1 MRDLG
6 DIRRQFPLLG
16 EVVWL
21 ASAGTGPMPR
31 RALDALA
38 ATQRALYGGF
48 DPDAWRGMGRTAERA
63 RSLVATFLGVDREE
77 IALVRSTTE
86 GLNAVACAIPWERGD
101 VVVITDQEYPAN
113 AIPWYHQA
121 RRHGLEV
128 RVARSRE
135 GRLPLDAFAAAVDR
149 RTRVIAV
156 SHVQFGSGYRVDL
169 AGLAELAHE
178 HGALLVVD
186 AIQSVGAVRVRPREL
201 GVDAIACGGYK
212 WLCGPEG
219 TGFLYV
225 RRELAEGFL
234 PVQAGFPNIARA
246 ERGALWDA
254 LCGGGL
260 WVRDFSGYAGGAR
273 RFDGVGLNPAL
284 LSAFAAALEYSLE
297 LGLEWIEER
306 VLWLSGQLIEEL
318 ALRGYEVVTPGEPA
332 ERAGIVLVRGP
343 WDLST
348 PEVRE
353 MVERHFLER
362 GLRVHVRAGGIRVS
376 AHFFNTDDD
385 IHRFLA
391 ALGEL
396 GRAARVSRIR

>member
-6 DIRRQFPLLG
+6 DIRRQFPLLK

-21 ASAGTGPMPR
+21 ASAGMGPMPR

-63 RSLVATFLGVDREE
+63 RCLVAVLLGVDREE

-113 AIPWYHQA
+113 AVPWYHKA

-128 RVARSRE
+128 RVVRSRE
-135 GRLPLDAFAAAVDR
+135 GCLPLDAFAEVVDR

-156 SHVQFGSGYRVDL
+156 SHVQFGTGYRVDL
-169 AGLAELAHE
+169 AGLAELARAHRS
-178 HGALLVVD
+178 LLVVD

-219 TGFLYV
+219 TGFLYL
-225 RRELAEGFL
+225 RRDLAEEL
-234 PVQAGFPNIARA
+234 VPAQVGFPNIAA
-246 ERGALWDA
+246 EEHEGLWDA
-254 LCGGGL
+254 LCGGRT
-260 WVRDFSGYAGGAR
+260 WVRDFSGYAVGAQ

-284 LSAFAAALEYSLE
+284 LSGFAAALEYFLE
-297 LGLEWIEER
+297 LGLKWIEER
-306 VLWLSGQLIEEL
+306 VLRLSGRLIGEL
-318 ALRGYEVVTPGEPA
+318 SRRGYGVVTPGEPA

-348 PEVRE
+348 PGVRE

-362 GLRVHVRAGGIRVS
+362 GLKIHVRAGGIRVS
-376 AHFFNTDDD
+376 PHFFNTDDD
-385 IHRFLA
+385 IVRFLS
-391 ALGEL
+391 ALEEMK
-396 GRAARVSRIR
+396 

>member
-1 MRDLG
+1 MKEIG
-6 DIRRQFPLLG
+6 SIRREFPLLE

-31 RALDALA
+31 QALEALFK
-38 ATQRALYGGF
+38 TQRALYQGF
-48 DPDAWRGMGRTAERA
+48 DPEAWKEAEEIPEKVRKLA
-63 RSLVATFLGVDREE
+63 ASHLGVDREE

-86 GLNAVACAIPWERGD
+86 GLNAIATALPWERGD
-101 VVVITDQEYPAN
+101 NIVITDQEYPAN
-113 AIPWYHQA
+113 VIPWYHQA

-128 RVARSRE
+128 RVVRSRD
-135 GRLPLDAFAAAVDR
+135 GRLPLDAFAEVVDR
-149 RTRVIAV
+149 RTRAVAV

-169 AGLAELAHE
+169 AGLSELAHG

-186 AIQSVGAVRVRPREL
+186 AIQSVGTVRVRPREL

-225 RRELAEGFL
+225 RGDLSEELL
-234 PVQAGFPNIARA
+234 PAQVGFPNIAA
-246 ERGALWDA
+246 EEREELWDA

-284 LSAFAAALEYSLE
+284 LSAFAAALEYFLE

-306 VLWLSGQLIEEL
+306 VLRLSGELIEEL
-318 ALRGYEVVTPGEPA
+318 AQRGYEVVTPADPR

-343 WDLST
+343 CDLST
-348 PEVRE
+348 PEARE
-353 MVERHFLER
+353 GIERHFLER
-362 GLRVHVRAGGIRVS
+362 GLKIHVRAGGIRVS
-376 AHFFNTDDD
+376 AHFFNTEEDLG
-385 IHRFLA
+385 RFLV
-391 ALGEL
+391 ALSQVG
-396 GRAARVSRIR
+396 

>member
-1 MRDLG
+1 MKDIG
-6 DIRRQFPLLG
+6 DIRREFPLLG

-31 RALDALA
+31 GALDALA

-48 DPDAWRGMGRTAERA
+48 DPGAWRGAGGAVERA
-63 RSLVATFLGVDREE
+63 RALAASCLGVERGE

-86 GLNAVACAIPWERGD
+86 GLNAVACAIPWEPGD
-101 VVVITDQEYPAN
+101 NVVITDQEYPAN

-121 RRHGLEV
+121 RRHGVEV
-128 RVARSRE
+128 RVARSRD
-135 GRLPLDAFAAAVDR
+135 GRLPLDAFAEVVDR
-149 RTRVIAV
+149 RTRAVAV
-156 SHVQFGSGYRVDL
+156 SHVQFASGYRVDL

-186 AIQSVGAVRVRPREL
+186 AIQSVGAVCVRPREL
-201 GVDAIACGGYK
+201 GVDALACGGYK

-225 RRELAEGFL
+225 RGDLAEELL
-234 PVQAGFPNIARA
+234 PAQVGLPNIARDD
-246 ERGALWDA
+246 RRALWDA
-254 LCGGGL
+254 LCGGGA

-284 LSAFAAALEYSLE
+284 LSALAAALEYLLE
-297 LGLEWIEER
+297 LGLEWIETR
-306 VLWLSGQLIEEL
+306 VLGLSGNLLEEL
-318 ALRGYEVVTPGEPA
+318 ARRGYGVMTPADPR

-343 WDLST
+343 WDLSA
-348 PEVRE
+348 PGARE

-362 GLRVHVRAGGIRVS
+362 GLRIHVRAGGIRVS
-376 AHFFNTDDD
+376 THFFNTGED
-385 IHRFLA
+385 IARFLA
-391 ALGEL
+391 ALQEL
-396 GRAARVSRIR
+396 R